1 MAGQSSGDLF
11 SQAVDLFSQRVND
24 YASGIAQRLGSP
36 MSGSEL
42 SKDQVLQRWN
52 FSPLGDTQQ
61 ADAQYHQLVA
71 QGTPPG
77 QALDQVYPY
86 RKTLFSG
93 PDLGS
98 QIDTAQKIA
107 GWAADAS
114 GTPPPQPNP
123 NQSPILPNQQTMP
136 TGGPAP
142 VPGIPPAPMPGPGGP
157 AGGLP
162 LPAAAITPSVASVPG
177 LGPAAPP
184 PGFMGP
190 PPGPSGMPGIPAMAG
205 GGVVTQPTVALLG
218 EAGPEAIV
226 PLAGQSGLGSA
237 VQGSG
242 ADPNATPDQIG
253 QYIQQAAIQRGIDP
267 GTAIQVALHE
277 GFAQGQPAARGT
289 FSTGSSWWPFQ
300 LHYGSSDPSGPY
312 AQYGNVAGLGN
323 DFTAKTGWQPGDP
336 RAWQAA
342 TDFAL
347 DTVLQ
352 RGWYPTFYGSVPAG
366 VSKWQGLPTQQQA
379 A

>member
-11 SQAVDLFSQRVND
+11 SQAVDLFASRVND

-123 NQSPILPNQQTMP
+123 QQSPILPNAQP
-136 TGGPAP
+136 GP
-142 VPGIPPAPMPGPGGP
+142 VPQNAGPPAGVNQPPMAAPGLGG
-157 AGGLP
+157 AAGGGLP
-162 LPAAAITPSVASVPG
+162 LPVAAPGPAVPPVPG
-177 LGPAAPP
+177 QMPP
-184 PGFMGP
+184 ISP
-190 PPGPSGMPGIPAMAG
+190 
-205 GGVVTQPTVALLG
+205 
-218 EAGPEAIV
+218 V
-226 PLAGQSGLGSA
+226 P
-237 VQGSG
+237 
-242 ADPNATPDQIG
+242 
-253 QYIQQAAIQRGIDP
+253 
-267 GTAIQVALHE
+267 
-277 GFAQGQPAARGT
+277 
-289 FSTGSSWWPFQ
+289 
-300 LHYGSSDPSGPY
+300 
-312 AQYGNVAGLGN
+312 
-323 DFTAKTGWQPGDP
+323 
-336 RAWQAA
+336 
-342 TDFAL
+342 
-347 DTVLQ
+347 
-352 RGWYPTFYGSVPAG
+352 G
-366 VSKWQGLPTQQQA
+366 VSS
-379 A
+379 